1 MFANHSDKSIWLVET
16 VFLVSIQIALAIEIA
31 SVKPK
36 NQIINAPG
44 INFLNT
50 SQLKCS
56 VANGL

>member
-31 SVKPK
+31 SVNPK

-44 INFLNT
+44 INF
-50 SQLKCS
+50 
-56 VANGL
+56 